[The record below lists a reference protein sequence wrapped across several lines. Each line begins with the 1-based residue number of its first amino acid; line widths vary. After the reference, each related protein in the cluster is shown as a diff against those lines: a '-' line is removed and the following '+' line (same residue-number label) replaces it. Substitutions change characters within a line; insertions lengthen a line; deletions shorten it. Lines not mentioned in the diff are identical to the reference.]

1 MRGDSIEGDDQV
13 RLVGQHEPTI
23 GGESARLKP

>member
-1 MRGDSIEGDDQV
+1 MRGDTIEDDDQA

-23 GGESARLKP
+23 GESARLKP